1 MLRSSI
7 STSGGLFGVAS
18 FSVDT
23 EVEPAAIFVVL
34 GLLIR
39 AAGTD
44 ITTFTIRLD
53 DKCGDSATC
62 SFPLFVKSKIKGP
75 IYVYLHF
82 KDFYVQHRAG
92 LKSVSHS
99 QLAGEDLS
107 LSDAQSDCPGAVLN
121 KDIIKST
128 SVSGKTLDPEAVAS
142 PCGLY
147 ASLFPK
153 DDFSLKKKV
162 TNASGQIEIDIPI
175 TTSGIAWENQK
186 DKFVLQKDG
195 NTSWIDTR
203 NGRTSLISE
212 RFIEW
217 MRTPLRSTFYKLWGK
232 IHQDLESGLYQI
244 YINNGKCCSNEDIS
258 LSALPIEKSI
268 VLQNVG
274 WIPTANN
281 PWVYYSYFMAAT
293 LCIFSAGTL
302 LYVRKLEEAEKS

>member
-18 FSVDT
+18 FLVDT

-99 QLAGEDLS
+99 QLAGED
-107 LSDAQSDCPGAVLN
+107 
-121 KDIIKST
+121 
-128 SVSGKTLDPEAVAS
+128 
-142 PCGLY
+142 
-147 ASLFPK
+147 
-153 DDFSLKKKV
+153 
-162 TNASGQIEIDIPI
+162 
-175 TTSGIAWENQK
+175 
-186 DKFVLQKDG
+186 
-195 NTSWIDTR
+195 
-203 NGRTSLISE
+203 
-212 RFIEW
+212 
-217 MRTPLRSTFYKLWGK
+217 
-232 IHQDLESGLYQI
+232 
-244 YINNGKCCSNEDIS
+244 
-258 LSALPIEKSI
+258 
-268 VLQNVG
+268 
-274 WIPTANN
+274 
-281 PWVYYSYFMAAT
+281 
-293 LCIFSAGTL
+293 
-302 LYVRKLEEAEKS
+302 